1 MFESLFSKG
10 RMGTLE
16 LKNRVVMTAM
26 GNYLANPDGTVSDA
40 DIAFYGARA
49 KGGIGLIVT
58 ECMIVDYQRG
68 KGNSHQIAAADDK
81 FIPGLKR
88 LADAIHA
95 DDGRIFG
102 QIYHPGRQGISA
114 MNGDLPM
121 LAPSATVCNVTHQPT
136 EAMTTEEVEQMVVKF
151 GAAAARL
158 KQAGFD
164 GVEVHGAHG
173 YLINE
178 FLSPYTNNRD
188 DRYGGSFENRLRF
201 LAEIVDAIRQTCGK
215 DFPLMVRLS
224 VDEFLEGQPSLK
236 LEDGVRI
243 CQELEKLGVDALDV
257 SAGIYE
263 SMSVAWEPTSYGQ
276 GWKLYLAEAVK
287 KAVSIP
293 VVGVAAIR
301 DPGYADQIIADG
313 KVDFVGSARQ
323 HFADADW
330 AIKAQEGRV
339 EDIRR
344 CISCLF
350 CMESLMAADFTHL
363 PCRCAINIEA
373 GRETRY
379 ADMPEN
385 GDGRVVAIIGGGPA
399 GLEAARILARRKFKP
414 VIFEKGDKLGGQL
427 LLAEVPPDKERIGWL
442 LDWLV
447 TQVEKADV
455 EVRLNEE
462 ATFEKLEE
470 LKPYAILVAVGS
482 EPKVPDNIQCSETTV
497 LATDVLAEKAKIENE
512 KVAVIGS
519 GMTGIETAEVL
530 AKKGNDV
537 TVFEMAD
544 AIGPGLYF
552 QNLLDIMAHLNA
564 HDVTFNAGHTLMKI
578 DGKTSEFIQQETGA
592 PQTYEFDKY
601 VLSLGNRPS
610 PAPLEQLNGTFDR
623 VFTIGDAV
631 KPGRIRGALETGFQ
645 AAFQL

>member
-1 MFESLFSKG
+1 MFTSLFSKA

-26 GNYLANPDGTVSDA
+26 GNYLANTDGSVSDA
-40 DIAFYGARA
+40 DIAFYSARA
-49 KGGIGLIVT
+49 RGGVGLIVT
-58 ECMIVDYQRG
+58 ECMVVDLNRG
-68 KGNSHQIAAADDK
+68 KGNSHQIAAADDQ

-88 LADAIHA
+88 LADAIHE

-114 MNGDLPM
+114 MNGNLPM
-121 LAPSATVCNVTHQPT
+121 LAPSATVCNVIHQPT
-136 EAMTTEEVEQMVVKF
+136 QAMTTAEVEDMVVKF

-158 KQAGFD
+158 KAAGFD

-173 YLINE
+173 YLVNE
-178 FLSPYTNNRD
+178 FLSPYTNQRD
-188 DRYGGSFENRLRF
+188 DKYGGNFENRLRF
-201 LAEIVDAIRQTCGK
+201 LAEIVTEIRKTCG

-243 CQELEKLGVDALDV
+243 CEELEKLGVDALDV

-263 SMSVAWEPTSYGQ
+263 SMSVSWEPTSYGQ

-287 KAVSIP
+287 KAVNIP

-301 DPGYADQIIADG
+301 DPAYADKIIEEG

-323 HFADADW
+323 HFADPDW
-330 AIKAQEGRV
+330 ANKAKAGKV

-344 CISCLF
+344 CISCLY
-350 CMESLMAADFTHL
+350 CMETLMAADFTHL

-379 ADMPEN
+379 ANMAED

-399 GLEAARILARRKFKP
+399 GLEAARVLAQRKFKP
-414 VIFEKGDKLGGQL
+414 VIFEKSDKLGGQL
-427 LLAEVPPDKERIGWL
+427 VLAEIPPDKERIGWL
-442 LDWLV
+442 LEWLV
-447 TQVEKADV
+447 HQVEKANV

-462 ATFEKLEE
+462 ASFEKLEA

-482 EPKVPDNIQCSETTV
+482 EPFLPGNIAHSKTTV
-497 LATDVLAEKAKIENE
+497 TAAEVLSEQVKLDKA

-530 AKKGNDV
+530 AKQGNDV

-552 QNLLDIMAHLNA
+552 QNLMDIMAHLNT
-564 HDVTFNAGHTLMKI
+564 HDVKFNAGHRLVKI
-578 DGKTSEFIQQETGA
+578 EGRNSEFVQQETGETR
-592 PQTYEFDKY
+592 TYEFDDY
-601 VLSLGNRPS
+601 VLSLGNRPTQ
-610 PAPLEQLNGTFDR
+610 APIEQLNGTFDR
-623 VFTIGDAV
+623 VFTIGDAI
-631 KPGRIRGALETGFQ
+631 KPGRIRNALETGFQ
-645 AAFQL
+645 TAFQL